1 MTMRSRTFITVIL
14 VIICQPFSNAQH
26 FIGEKKD
33 EVRRIMSEQ
42 VRGLFE
48 DESSKNPAIN
58 MVKYTDRFQNQTMI
72 FVFDDEDNCRFSKH
86 MCDYSMLKKMTATLD
101 EKYTKLDDLTWT
113 YEHEGSA
120 YKITLKKDE
129 WYFVLDTRKAEE

>member
-1 MTMRSRTFITVIL
+1 MRSRTFITVIL
-14 VIICQPFSNAQH
+14 LIICLPFIHAQH

-33 EVRRIMSEQ
+33 EVRKIMKQQVKGLSEDRLSRNLA
-42 VRGLFE
+42 V
-48 DESSKNPAIN
+48 N
-58 MVKYTDRFQNQTMI
+58 MIKYTDRFQNQTRI
-72 FVFDDEDNCRFSKH
+72 FVFDEEDNCRYSKH
-86 MCDYSMLKKMTATLD
+86 MCDYSMLDKMTGNLD

-113 YEHEGSA
+113 YEHEGST